1 MSKPSGMNFEGRSMT
16 GVKETLC
23 SSCGHLQVC
32 SFKHDFLLVREEI
45 DRLSINT
52 EDGRIIRVIDIPHFS
67 TSLKCTHWTS
77 IINTRNDW
85 RT

>member
-1 MSKPSGMNFEGRSMT
+1 MM

-32 SFKHDFLLVREEI
+32 SFKYSFLLVQEEI

-52 EDGRIIRVIDIPHFS
+52 EDGGILRVIDIPHFS

-77 IINTRNDW
+77 NIKTRQED
-85 RT
+85 

>member
-1 MSKPSGMNFEGRSMT
+1 MSKPSGMNSAGGFMM

-67 TSLKCTHWTS
+67 TSLKCTHWVPN
-77 IINTRNDW
+77 IKTR
-85 RT
+85 

>member
-1 MSKPSGMNFEGRSMT
+1 MV

-32 SFKHDFLLVREEI
+32 SIKHTFLLVQEKI

-52 EDGRIIRVIDIPHFS
+52 DDGGIIRVIDIPHFN

-77 IINTRNDW
+77 NSKTR
-85 RT
+85 